1 MRISFITLFPEM
13 IQQALNHSIM
23 SRAQEAGLVEVN
35 CFSPRDFAEDRHKK
49 VDDRSYGGGPG
60 MVMMPHMIQQAIDS
74 LPEPKPLV
82 ILTDPA
88 GELFTQSHAREFSQN
103 QHIAIICGHYEGIDE
118 RVRTCIADCS
128 FTIGD
133 FVLTGGE
140 LPSLIITDAIVR
152 LIPGVLGDPQ
162 SHQDDSHTDGL
173 LGFPLYT
180 TPREFGGEP
189 VPDVL
194 LSGNHAEIEKW
205 RRKQQ
210 LQRTKRH
217 RPDLFCQAEL
227 QPGDADLL

>member
-1 MRISFITLFPEM
+1 MKTSGIFWRIYRAYAIVIVF
-13 IQQALNHSIM
+13 ALGGALLLLRPSI
-23 SRAQEAGLVEVN
+23 
-35 CFSPRDFAEDRHKK
+35 
-49 VDDRSYGGGPG
+49 YGFLKSEREE
-60 MVMMPHMIQQAIDS
+60 DS
-74 LPEPKPLV
+74 L
-82 ILTDPA
+82 
-88 GELFTQSHAREFSQN
+88 
-103 QHIAIICGHYEGIDE
+103 
-118 RVRTCIADCS
+118 
-128 FTIGD
+128 D
-133 FVLTGGE
+133 F
-140 LPSLIITDAIVR
+140 LPSVIAEIQGFNTD
-152 LIPGVLGDPQ
+152 L
-162 SHQDDSHTDGL
+162 SNTDGL